1 MKVNPDGSVPAHHA
15 MCFGCGPDNRAWIGL
30 RMRVDGDDV
39 RAELVFDERHQGAP
53 GLAHGGAVAAA
64 LDDLFGGV
72 LVMLEA
78 PAVTANLNVDF
89 RAPVPLG
96 EQLALSACCTGSN
109 GRKLTFYATVE
120 QNGRLLAEATAL
132 FVRVDLAHFEAA
144 SAPVPDAWN
153 AWARRAP
160 QPGHAFRDRDRG

>member
-1 MKVNPDGSVPAHHA
+1 MS
-15 MCFGCGPDNRAWIGL
+15 
-30 RMRVDGDDV
+30 VDGECV
-39 RAELVFDERHQGAP
+39 CAVLVLDERHQGAP

-96 EQLALSACCTGSN
+96 SELALRARCTGAS
-109 GRKLTFYATVE
+109 GRKLTFHATVE
-120 QNGRLLAEATAL
+120 HDGRLLAEASAL
-132 FVRVDLAHFEAA
+132 FVRVDLAHFETAN
-144 SAPVPDAWN
+144 APVPDAWRG
-153 AWARRAP
+153 WA
-160 QPGHAFRDRDRG
+160 PGVAQRDDPLHDRGCA